1 MCVLGYPF
9 SLSVYDDQCRFFLD
23 SPFMQGLMC
32 LVHLGVMC
40 SGKDGY

>member
-1 MCVLGYPF
+1 MGTHSPYLFMMINV
-9 SLSVYDDQCRFFLD
+9 DFFRHLK
-23 SPFMQGLMC
+23 QGLMC